1 MKERDGKGD
10 GQTEEE
16 GLNQTESVCP
26 VSKNVEKGN
35 GNSTS
40 SWSAPFGVGYE
51 QEVQEM
57 ARLLHLHKTI
67 EEIKE
72 GSDFTHAQWD

>member
-1 MKERDGKGD
+1 MKCTRRTTPPIPFGQFLVLLLDNSMKERDGKGD

-40 SWSAPFGVGYE
+40 S
-51 QEVQEM
+51 
-57 ARLLHLHKTI
+57 
-67 EEIKE
+67 
-72 GSDFTHAQWD
+72 